1 MGMATPPTRVALIT
15 GGGTGI
21 GRATAGKLASEG
33 FHVVI
38 LGRREQPLRETAEAI
53 GASATWY
60 PLDVSQRAQVATT
73 VAMVVERWGKIDA
86 LVNAAGYAM
95 GVRAGMALD
104 EAARNWDETLGVNLT
119 GAFLMSIAVAP
130 YLARPGGRIVN
141 ISSIAAYTGGQRG
154 GSIDYAAA
162 KAGLI
167 GMTHGLARD
176 LSKEGVTA
184 NVIVPGFIAHTEF
197 TGEWSDERV
206 QSIVAETPVG
216 RPGSADDIA
225 AAVAYLVSP
234 EASFV
239 TGETLHVNGG
249 WRFGG

>member
-1 MGMATPPTRVALIT
+1 MLVNTSRTRVALIT

-21 GRATAGKLASEG
+21 GRATAEKLAHQG
-33 FHVVI
+33 YHAVI

-60 PLDVSQRAQVATT
+60 PLDVSQRDQVAAT
-73 VAMVVERWGKIDA
+73 VALVVERWGQIDV
-86 LVNAAGYAM
+86 LVNAAGFAM
-95 GVRAGMALD
+95 GVRAGMPLE
-104 EAARNWDETLGVNLT
+104 EAANNWGETLATNLT
-119 GAFLMSIAVAP
+119 GAFLMAIALAP
-130 YLARPGGRIVN
+130 HLTRPGGRIIS

-176 LSKEGVTA
+176 LSREGITA
-184 NVIVPGFIAHTEF
+184 NVIVPGFIARTEF
-197 TGEWSDERV
+197 TGGWSDERI

-216 RPGSADDIA
+216 RPGSAEDIA
-225 AAVAYLVSP
+225 AAVAYLASP

-239 TGETLHVNGG
+239 TGEVLHVNGG
-249 WRFGG
+249 WRFGS

>member
-1 MGMATPPTRVALIT
+1 METKPARVALIT

-21 GRATAGKLASEG
+21 GRATAETLARKG
-33 FHVVI
+33 YHVVI
-38 LGRREQPLRETAEAI
+38 LGRREQPLREAAEAI

-60 PLDVSQRAQVATT
+60 PLDVSQREQVATT
-73 VAMVVERWGKIDA
+73 VGMVVERWGKIDA
-86 LVNAAGYAM
+86 LINAAGFAM
-95 GVRAGMALD
+95 GARAGMPLD
-104 EAARNWDETLGVNLT
+104 EAARNWDETLATNLT
-119 GAFLMSIAVAP
+119 GAFLMSMAVAP
-130 YLARPGGRIVN
+130 YLTRPGGRIIS

-176 LSKEGVTA
+176 LSKEGVTVNA
-184 NVIVPGFIAHTEF
+184 IVPGFIARTEF
-197 TGEWSDERV
+197 TGDWSDARIE
-206 QSIVAETPVG
+206 SIVAETPVG

-234 EASFV
+234 DASFV

>member
-1 MGMATPPTRVALIT
+1 MGIPSTRIALIT

-21 GRATAGKLASEG
+21 GQATAKKLASQG

-53 GASATWY
+53 GPEATWY
-60 PLDVSQRAQVATT
+60 PLDVSQREQVSTT
-73 VAMVVERWGKIDA
+73 VAMVVDRWGKIDA
-86 LVNAAGYAM
+86 LVNAAGFAM
-95 GVRAGMALD
+95 GVRADMALD
-104 EAARNWDETLGVNLT
+104 EAARNWEETLATNLT
-119 GAFLMSIAVAP
+119 GAFLMSLAVAP

-176 LSKEGVTA
+176 LSKEGVTVNA
-184 NVIVPGFIAHTEF
+184 IVPGFIAHTEF
-197 TGEWSDERV
+197 TGDWPDERV

-225 AAVAYLVSP
+225 AAVAYLLSP